1 LWLPADIITSG
12 KHINSFNFGVFGVH
26 VDSLNQYDTLRAIF
40 KK

>member
-12 KHINSFNFGVFGVH
+12 KYITVLTSVFFGVH